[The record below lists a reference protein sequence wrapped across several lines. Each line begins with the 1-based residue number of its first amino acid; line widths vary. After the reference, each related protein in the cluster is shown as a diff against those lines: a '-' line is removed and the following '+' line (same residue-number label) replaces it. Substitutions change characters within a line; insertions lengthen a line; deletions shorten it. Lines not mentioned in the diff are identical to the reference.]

1 MKALIRSVVVL
12 FFFALAI
19 AACSKPGTGGEGGG
33 GSTSTTEENL
43 VINIDPDPGS
53 STTPVK
59 VTGATYNFNILIK
72 SAPPARGVDVKVKF
86 TRDLNG
92 SIITP
97 NDYSYDPSTTSVPVT
112 ISNIPAGEIGT
123 VTVTVTSKSKPTN
136 TITQT
141 FKLVKK

>member
-1 MKALIRSVVVL
+1 MKTLIRSVVVL

-19 AACSKPGTGGEGGG
+19 AACSKPSSGGG
-33 GSTSTTEENL
+33 GGGGGSTTEENL
-43 VINIDPDPGS
+43 VIAIDPDPGS

-59 VTGATYNFNILIK
+59 VTGATYNFNIVIK
-72 SAPPARGVDVKVKF
+72 SAVPARGVDVKVKF

-92 SIITP
+92 NIIAP
-97 NDYSYDPSTTSVPVT
+97 NDYTFDPSTTSIPVT

-123 VTVTVTSKSKPTN
+123 VTITVTSKSKPTN
-136 TITQT
+136 TVTQT